1 MTRRT
6 AAVLLLWPVL
16 VTASACGTDPDVAGG
31 PATTPAASL
40 PPAPSAASPRTSTPS
55 ATTIEAGPLVELAVA
70 DGQVSGDTGRVEVPL
85 GATVR
90 LRVTSDVADEVHV
103 HGVDEYVDLVPG
115 QVAEASFVADVP
127 GVFEVELHDAGTLL
141 TRLQVQ

>member
-1 MTRRT
+1 MIRSLT
-6 AAVLLLWPVL
+6 AALLATAALTACAGAEPPSAAAPAPSSAAPSSAAPSPSVSPSPADDRQV
-16 VTASACGTDPDVAGG
+16 VTLSVAGG
-31 PATTPAASL
+31 K
-40 PPAPSAASPRTSTPS
+40 
-55 ATTIEAGPLVELAVA
+55 
-70 DGQVSGDTGRVEVPL
+70 VSGDTGRVRVEV
-85 GATVR
+85 GATVL

-115 QVAEASFVADVP
+115 QTAEREFVAATP

>member
-1 MTRRT
+1 VSASPLPRAVRVLACLLVL
-6 AAVLLLWPVL
+6 AAVLC
-16 VTASACGTDPDVAGG
+16 ACGTDSSARSASPPSASPPAAAPSTSPPSASPSPDDRQVITLTYAGG
-31 PATTPAASL
+31 K
-40 PPAPSAASPRTSTPS
+40 
-55 ATTIEAGPLVELAVA
+55 AG
-70 DGQVSGDTGRVEVPL
+70 GDTGRVRVRL
-85 GATVR
+85 GTTVL

-115 QVAEASFVADVP
+115 RQVEREFVADTP